1 MIREIIQTTK
11 PYPVLIGKGL
21 LKEAGTILTKEFTD
35 LSRQKLVVIS
45 DSNVMPLYGQVLM
58 DSLKES
64 GCLVI
69 SYEIPAGEPSKNW
82 NLLGELLEFL
92 AESQVTRSDCLIAL
106 GGGVVG
112 DLTGFAASIFLRGI
126 SFIQIPTTLLAAVD
140 SSVGGKTAV
149 DLKAGKNLAGTFWQ
163 PKVVLCD
170 TGTFVSLTK
179 DAFLDGVAESIKYG
193 ILRDEQLFSDIL
205 EHGFTDHCDSIVCSC
220 IRMKGEIVSE
230 DEFDQGTRELLN
242 LGHTF
247 GHALETLSH
256 YSISHGHAVAIGMH
270 MAGLA
275 AKKLGLCDKK
285 CSNAITSALLALGFT
300 LDYSFTN
307 DELLTVMLKDKKRK
321 GRTIDLI
328 LPFSIGDCR
337 IYPMD
342 IDKLP
347 HVLP

>member
-1 MIREIIQTTK
+1 MIRELIQTAK

-21 LKEAGTILTKEFTD
+21 LQKAGAVLTDEIAD
-35 LSRQKLVVIS
+35 LNQHKLVVIS
-45 DSNVMPLYGQVLM
+45 DSNVMPLYGQLLM

-64 GCLVI
+64 GCSVI
-69 SYEIPAGEPSKNW
+69 SYEVPAGESSKNW
-82 NLLGELLEFL
+82 HLLGELLEFL
-92 AESQVTRSDCLIAL
+92 AESQVTRSDCLVAL

-149 DLKAGKNLAGTFWQ
+149 DLEAGKNLAGTFWQ
-163 PKVVLCD
+163 PEIVLCD
-170 TGTFVSLTK
+170 TETFASLTK

-193 ILRDEQLFSDIL
+193 ILRDEQLFLDIL
-205 EHGFTDHCDSIVCSC
+205 DHGFTNHCDSIVSSC

-230 DEFDQGTRELLN
+230 DEFDRGTRELLN

-247 GHALETLSH
+247 GHALETCSH

-275 AKKLGLCDKK
+275 AKKLGLCDKE
-285 CSNAITSALLALGFT
+285 CSDAITSALLTLGFS
-300 LDYSFTN
+300 LDHSFTN
-307 DELLTVMLKDKKRK
+307 DELLKVMLKDKKRK
-321 GRTIDLI
+321 GRIIDLI

-347 HVLP
+347 LILP